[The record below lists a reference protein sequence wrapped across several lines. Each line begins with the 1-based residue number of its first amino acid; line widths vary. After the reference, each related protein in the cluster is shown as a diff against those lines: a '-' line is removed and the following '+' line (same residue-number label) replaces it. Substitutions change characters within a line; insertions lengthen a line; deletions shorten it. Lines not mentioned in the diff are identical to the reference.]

1 MNPFHKSELY
11 TTLHLLLPV
20 APEFQGC
27 APKIF
32 ARPLVC
38 RELHPLREYPRG
50 CGLPAE
56 PVSRVART
64 ITGLS
69 PVSRFGFKIRRQN
82 RSWTLGLLVLLNV
95 LLELLVAVAVGL
107 ALLFKLRLVLAD
119 ERHLVLSFQVV
130 ELLAHADL
138 LVTFGLD
145 GGDANLFFG
154 GGLVESVV
162 LAQLLSQRGFLGDG
176 ACRARGEAA
185 V

>member
-1 MNPFHKSELY
+1 ML
-11 TTLHLLLPV
+11 
-20 APEFQGC
+20 Q
-27 APKIF
+27 
-32 ARPLVC
+32 
-38 RELHPLREYPRG
+38 
-50 CGLPAE
+50 
-56 PVSRVART
+56 
-64 ITGLS
+64 
-69 PVSRFGFKIRRQN
+69 
-82 RSWTLGLLVLLNV
+82 NV
-95 LLELLVAVAVGL
+95 LLELLVAVTVGL

-176 ACRARGEAA
+176 AGRARGEPAIRDALLPLLFELAVHFAA
-185 V
+185 VNGVTSFGGDTNVRGLLFLSGLLPSGTAASRVSRALS

>member
-1 MNPFHKSELY
+1 M
-11 TTLHLLLPV
+11 
-20 APEFQGC
+20 
-27 APKIF
+27 
-32 ARPLVC
+32 
-38 RELHPLREYPRG
+38 
-50 CGLPAE
+50 
-56 PVSRVART
+56 
-64 ITGLS
+64 
-69 PVSRFGFKIRRQN
+69 
-82 RSWTLGLLVLLNV
+82 
-95 LLELLVAVAVGL
+95 

-119 ERHLVLSFQVV
+119 ERHLILCLQVV

-154 GGLVESVV
+154 GGLVDTVV